1 MFHLMYR
8 CHCCAGPI
16 CKSPV
21 EMMRTRY
28 SCAIE
33 MRLFSFNSIAIVIGV
48 INDPVIHSMGLKMEC
63 NTRRFMIDDKRELQ
77 YRVEVQNRVYKKE
90 LAALDIEIGK
100 LEKLLET
107 PSSTSSSDLSIPRL
121 IKHELAVV
129 NEENEKSST
138 SKQQRTPS
146 IGGGLPLL
154 LLSVLPPVI
163 PRASWP
169 SADIG
174 NNTMRKSV
182 TFSSQP
188 QLEDESCVAR
198 LPAIDLLHLRLT
210 HQQATADAR
219 RGLIDRIIGK

>member
-1 MFHLMYR
+1 MAFT
-8 CHCCAGPI
+8 G
-16 CKSPV
+16 S
-21 EMMRTRY
+21 
-28 SCAIE
+28 
-33 MRLFSFNSIAIVIGV
+33 

-100 LEKLLET
+100 LEKMLES

-121 IKHELAVV
+121 IRHEFAIV
-129 NEENEKSST
+129 NEDGDKTATN
-138 SKQQRTPS
+138 QHRTPS

-169 SADIG
+169 STSNDP
-174 NNTMRKSV
+174 NTSIRKSV
-182 TFSSQP
+182 TFSSEP
-188 QLEDESCVAR
+188 HLENDSSVAR

-219 RGLIDRIIGK
+219 KGLIDRIIGRY

>member
-1 MFHLMYR
+1 
-8 CHCCAGPI
+8 
-16 CKSPV
+16 
-21 EMMRTRY
+21 
-28 SCAIE
+28 
-33 MRLFSFNSIAIVIGV
+33 
-48 INDPVIHSMGLKMEC
+48 MGLKMEC

-100 LEKLLET
+100 LEKMLET

-121 IKHELAVV
+121 IRLNELAIV
-129 NEENEKSST
+129 NEEGERST
-138 SKQQRTPS
+138 STQHRTPS

-169 SADIG
+169 STSPDPNASI
-174 NNTMRKSV
+174 RKSV

-188 QLEDESCVAR
+188 QLENESSVAR

-219 RGLIDRIIGK
+219 KGFIDRIIGKIEYDLFVIRSLASYTKLHIACGFMSFPRL